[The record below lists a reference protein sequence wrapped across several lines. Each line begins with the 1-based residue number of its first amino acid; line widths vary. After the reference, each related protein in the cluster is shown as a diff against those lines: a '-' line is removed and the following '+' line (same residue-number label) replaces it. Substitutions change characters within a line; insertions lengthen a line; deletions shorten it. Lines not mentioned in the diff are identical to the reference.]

1 MHHFKVKNMEI
12 KKQTGNTWTDQNGF
26 QVEMKR
32 VTPLEKAKE
41 KNAVAIAQKAVLVE
55 KHLMELK
62 TIFDEAFKTMQKELS
77 KETGTDVDLR
87 GHTFYSFDRKIK
99 IFRDV
104 SPEVEYDE
112 GMMQA
117 AYKKFEE
124 YISGCLFAPE
134 HEMVKSLILSAF
146 KTVRGKFDN
155 RKINS
160 LIQQKNNPSVLEN
173 EQFQHAIEL
182 VLKARKVINEKAYDR
197 VFVQN
202 ENGEYVQI
210 NLNFSSL

>member
-1 MHHFKVKNMEI
+1 MEI
-12 KKQTGNTWTDQNGF
+12 KKQTGTAWTDHNGL

-41 KNAVAIAQKAVLVE
+41 KYAFSLAQKAMTCE
-55 KHLMELK
+55 KHLLELK
-62 TIFDEAFKTMQKELS
+62 SVFDDAFKTMQKELS

-117 AYKKFEE
+117 AYQLFEE
-124 YISGCLFAPE
+124 YITGCLFAPE

-160 LIQQKNNPSVLEN
+160 LIQQKNNPSVIN
-173 EQFQHAIEL
+173 NAQFQNAIEL
-182 VLKARKVINEKAYDR
+182 VVKARKVINEKAYDR

-210 NLNFSSL
+210 NLNFSGL